1 MKRKWQVQR
10 STVERMDGQRRWDCA
25 YQCLLRW
32 ADQAAS
38 RSSEHSLQFA
48 QQEVE
53 SDESR
58 HLCSGLDIASTEN
71 ADH

>member
-1 MKRKWQVQR
+1 MKQKWQVQR
-10 STVERMDGQRRWDCA
+10 SMIERMDGQRRWDCA

-32 ADQAAS
+32 ANQAVS
-38 RSSEHSLQFA
+38 VRSNDSLQFA

-58 HLCSGLDIASTEN
+58 HLCSGLNTASTEN